1 MQNSDYMMSE
11 NKIDVDLT
19 NSEKEIDLSLLT
31 IFKDSLKLLKKTILP
46 ILIFIFLLSLI
57 TAGLNLLILTGVKRT
72 VIEMSASYADIVEIL
87 ASNPDYV
94 LSDEMNKVYR
104 NYPILFLITNIAQ
117 WSMPFFIL
125 ISLLMISTGK
135 IYSIYYEDDNA
146 PSGWIKSVTKSF
158 NSGKRVMTSIF
169 LLIIGSI
176 LISIGFLI
184 FIIPGILILYYVIFS
199 IHSLIIDEKEGKEII
214 RGGFFYVKGLFSKLI
229 FILLISI
236 FIPMLIQNY
245 SQGPL
250 MDLLGLTDENYL
262 LWIDSTTH
270 NYGMLYIYTFMDL
283 FIQNIL
289 FFFVPVIYAVSFVQI
304 REGKLNNLNFKQGDG
319 KKSEENS
326 KNVITIEIEKNQNHF
341 KCPNCD
347 KKLPVSAKKCF
358 KCKQLFNVKFK

>member
-1 MQNSDYMMSE
+1 VQNSVYTMSD

-19 NSEKEIDLSLLT
+19 ISEKKIDLSLLT
-31 IFKDSLKLLKKTILP
+31 IFKDSLKLLKKTVLP

-57 TAGLNLLILTGVKRT
+57 TAGLNLLILTGTKRT

-87 ASNPDYV
+87 DSNPEYV
-94 LSDEMNKVYR
+94 LSDEMNKIYR

-135 IYSIYYEDDNA
+135 IYSIYYEDNDA
-146 PSGWIKSVTKSF
+146 PSGWIKSITKPF
-158 NSGKRVMTSIF
+158 NSGKRAMTSIF

-214 RGGFFYVKGLFSKLI
+214 RGGFFYVKGLFSRLI

-236 FIPMLIQNY
+236 FIPMLISINE
-245 SQGPL
+245 S
-250 MDLLGLTDENYL
+250 
-262 LWIDSTTH
+262 LWID
-270 NYGMLYIYTFMDL
+270 
-283 FIQNIL
+283 
-289 FFFVPVIYAVSFVQI
+289 
-304 REGKLNNLNFKQGDG
+304 R
-319 KKSEENS
+319 
-326 KNVITIEIEKNQNHF
+326 
-341 KCPNCD
+341 
-347 KKLPVSAKKCF
+347 
-358 KCKQLFNVKFK
+358 